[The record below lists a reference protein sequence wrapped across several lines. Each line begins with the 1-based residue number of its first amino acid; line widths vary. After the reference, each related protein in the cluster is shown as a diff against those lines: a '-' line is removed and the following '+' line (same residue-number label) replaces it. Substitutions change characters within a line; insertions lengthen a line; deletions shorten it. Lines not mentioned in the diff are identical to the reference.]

1 MSARPRFEVGVAVL
15 SQSARSAAQTV
26 RCSIRLFERVPERA
40 HRRGEVGDLLEMG
53 LGELLELGGPNWGER
68 DVHDALVPCVGVAF
82 DQAVSGGA
90 IDQLDGAVV
99 AQHQVVGHIA
109 DRRTRWVGMAADRE
123 QQLVLEHLLELRTG
137 LRHFL
142 RWSEHQAKAAG
153 LTPTRCGRFARP
165 CGRGPCGLTR
175 GGCPP
180 GYM

>member
-1 MSARPRFEVGVAVL
+1 MQPV
-15 SQSARSAAQTV
+15 SQA
-26 RCSIRLFERVPERA
+26 
-40 HRRGEVGDLLEMG
+40 
-53 LGELLELGGPNWGER
+53 
-68 DVHDALVPCVGVAF
+68 
-82 DQAVSGGA
+82 
-90 IDQLDGAVV
+90 
-99 AQHQVVGHIA
+99 IA
-109 DRRTRWVGMAADRE
+109 DYPIYLRIE
-123 QQLVLEHLLELRTG
+123 QGASKATAKTYGPH

>member
-1 MSARPRFEVGVAVL
+1 
-15 SQSARSAAQTV
+15 
-26 RCSIRLFERVPERA
+26 
-40 HRRGEVGDLLEMG
+40 
-53 LGELLELGGPNWGER
+53 
-68 DVHDALVPCVGVAF
+68 
-82 DQAVSGGA
+82 
-90 IDQLDGAVV
+90 
-99 AQHQVVGHIA
+99 
-109 DRRTRWVGMAADRE
+109 MAADRE